1 MTAPSTTAPFWGIA
15 LAYWLHMLATAVWI
29 GGLSALALL
38 VLPSAR
44 RALDDSAYA
53 VLLGE
58 LQGRLDALGW
68 FSLAVLAVTGM
79 IQMSANPNYQG
90 FLAVNNRWAGAILLK
105 HVTVLVMVGVSATI
119 TWGVLPR
126 LRRNALRLSRSKASA
141 GATDLEWVR
150 QANQANIRLIWIN
163 LILSIT
169 VLAFTAA
176 ARAM

>member
-1 MTAPSTTAPFWGIA
+1 MTASSTTAPFWGIA
-15 LAYWLHMLATAVWI
+15 LAYWLHMLATVVWI

-79 IQMSANPNYQG
+79 IQMSANPNSQG
-90 FLAVNNRWAGAILLK
+90 FLAVNNRWAGAILFK
-105 HVTVLVMVGVSATI
+105 HFAVLIMVGVSATI

-126 LRRNALRLSRSKASA
+126 LRRNALRLSRLKTGP
-141 GATDLEWVR
+141 GATDLEWIR
-150 QANQANIRLIWIN
+150 QASRANIRLIWIN
-163 LILSIT
+163 VFLAIV

-176 ARAM
+176 ARAL